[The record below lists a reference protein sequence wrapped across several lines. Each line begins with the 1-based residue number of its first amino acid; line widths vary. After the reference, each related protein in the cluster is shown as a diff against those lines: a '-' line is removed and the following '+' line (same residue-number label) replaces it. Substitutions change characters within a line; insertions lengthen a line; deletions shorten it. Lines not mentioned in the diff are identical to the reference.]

1 MTGTP
6 AAPPR
11 STRCSRPLAS
21 GSPALQSGRHDGCG
35 HAALDRQ
42 LPTGTAG
49 PDAGLEPAAPE
60 RHPRQFS
67 PLITGVYA
75 RSDRNERPPMPVSHA
90 RATTVTS
97 TDERAA
103 GDVPGLLE
111 VLALVPDTRK
121 ARGRRFALAFMLA
134 VAVACVLAGPKSFR
148 EIGDQAAD
156 LPQEVLARL
165 GGKPRPLLRRII
177 APSE

>member
-21 GSPALQSGRHDGCG
+21 GSPALQSGRHDECG

-60 RHPRQFS
+60 RHPREFS

-75 RSDRNERPPMPVSHA
+75 VTRSDRNERPPMPVSHA

-111 VLALVPDTRK
+111 VLAL
-121 ARGRRFALAFMLA
+121 
-134 VAVACVLAGPKSFR
+134 
-148 EIGDQAAD
+148 
-156 LPQEVLARL
+156 
-165 GGKPRPLLRRII
+165 
-177 APSE
+177 